1 MLSPTTI
8 VSGTY
13 TFTGQFGHLET
24 TYNSV
29 PLASGAG
36 RLADRYPRS
45 RGRHALT
52 AELRQA
58 LPDTDTFL
66 GLSYRFYVDSFGAIA
81 HSARLIAT
89 QYLGDL
95 WLRGHYRFHHQ
106 DAPSFWMASAPDD
119 LPAWAPRTADSDLET
134 LDAHELG
141 LNARWFFDRR
151 GALTARSSYL
161 QLGYLYYWRSNSLR
175 SHVASLELGV
185 GF

>member
-1 MLSPTTI
+1 
-8 VSGTY
+8 
-13 TFTGQFGHLET
+13 
-24 TYNSV
+24 
-29 PLASGAG
+29 
-36 RLADRYPRS
+36 
-45 RGRHALT
+45 LT

-141 LNARWFFDRR
+141 LSARWFFDRR